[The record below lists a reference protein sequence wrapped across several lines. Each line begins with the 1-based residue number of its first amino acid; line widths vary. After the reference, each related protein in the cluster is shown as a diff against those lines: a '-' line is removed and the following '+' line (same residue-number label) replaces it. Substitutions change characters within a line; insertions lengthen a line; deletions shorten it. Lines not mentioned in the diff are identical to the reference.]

1 MSYKKIIPY
10 INTEN
15 EVLDNVLQLA
25 KEYSYGGADEL
36 LIYNFNKNEN
46 YRNEFLA
53 FSKQLSKEIDIPFSI
68 GCYIESMEDVKKALY
83 TGASC
88 LLIDYNSLVNKDI
101 IKQASKRFGANKII
115 ISLDSSELQDKQDEI
130 LASGASKIMLKHL
143 VLSPKVIKSIGNFDI
158 PVLIRDSL
166 IRNDIKKLLSI
177 KTVQGIVTNFYE
189 HKDLMKVKI
198 SLKED
203 GININTF
210 ESKMAFSEL
219 NPNNDGLVPVI
230 TQDYRSGEVL
240 MLAYV
245 NEDAYNKTIASG
257 RMFYY
262 SRSRDSLWLKG
273 ETSGHY
279 QYLKDL
285 SVDCDGDTLLAK
297 VIQIG
302 AACHTGNRSCF
313 YTNLMEREYKKTD
326 PSRIFE
332 DVYNVIL
339 DRKKNPKEG
348 SYTNYLFDKGI
359 DKILKKCG
367 EECAEI
373 IIAAKNPETE
383 ELRYEIADFIYHLMV
398 LMVDCGLNW
407 NDIMTEL
414 EHRK

>member
-348 SYTNYLFDKGI
+348 SYTNYLFDEGI

>member
-1 MSYKKIIPY
+1 
-10 INTEN
+10 
-15 EVLDNVLQLA
+15 
-25 KEYSYGGADEL
+25 
-36 LIYNFNKNEN
+36 
-46 YRNEFLA
+46 
-53 FSKQLSKEIDIPFSI
+53 
-68 GCYIESMEDVKKALY
+68 
-83 TGASC
+83 
-88 LLIDYNSLVNKDI
+88 
-101 IKQASKRFGANKII
+101 
-115 ISLDSSELQDKQDEI
+115 
-130 LASGASKIMLKHL
+130 
-143 VLSPKVIKSIGNFDI
+143 
-158 PVLIRDSL
+158 
-166 IRNDIKKLLSI
+166 
-177 KTVQGIVTNFYE
+177 
-189 HKDLMKVKI
+189 
-198 SLKED
+198 
-203 GININTF
+203 
-210 ESKMAFSEL
+210 
-219 NPNNDGLVPVI
+219 
-230 TQDYRSGEVL
+230 